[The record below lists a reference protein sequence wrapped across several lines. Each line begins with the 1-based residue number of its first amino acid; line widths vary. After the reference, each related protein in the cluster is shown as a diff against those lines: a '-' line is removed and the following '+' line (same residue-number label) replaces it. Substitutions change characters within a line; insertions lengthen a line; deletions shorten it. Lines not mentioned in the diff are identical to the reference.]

1 MGKQKWSS
9 TRTKNPSKDTTHYFV
24 SELSQ
29 QSFYVRLRE
38 SNYHKLHILPD
49 YQNFTQSLNRNKET
63 TLELYLYAYTA
74 QISKNKKGEK
84 MFKVKDQESL
94 QKIKKIKIKHYPISL
109 LSEQSFMWLLKALTL
124 IQRPLKLDTDDSPKT
139 SWTKTYDTSVLSLL
153 VFPWSHMNLLQPKYY
168 SEKIKFLPADHVTPY
183 TWMIY
188 TLFLPG
194 SVRLSPRPS
203 WNLITLKTA
212 IIMYV
217 PPRIWNSFDEP
228 LSEHPARK

>member
-1 MGKQKWSS
+1 MIKYKDKESIKRHKPLFCI
-9 TRTKNPSKDTTHYFV
+9 RTEPTN
-24 SELSQ
+24 
-29 QSFYVRLRE
+29 FYVRLRE

-49 YQNFTQSLNRNKET
+49 FHTILEQKQRNHPG
-63 TLELYLYAYTA
+63 TLLVCIH
-74 QISKNKKGEK
+74 ISKNKKGEK
-84 MFKVKDQESL
+84 MFKVKDQDN
-94 QKIKKIKIKHYPISL
+94 KKKNHYPISL
-109 LSEQSFMWLLKALTL
+109 LSEQSFMKALTL

-203 WNLITLKTA
+203 WNLITLKNRNH
-212 IIMYV
+212 IV
-217 PPRIWNSFDEP
+217 CSP
-228 LSEHPARK
+228 